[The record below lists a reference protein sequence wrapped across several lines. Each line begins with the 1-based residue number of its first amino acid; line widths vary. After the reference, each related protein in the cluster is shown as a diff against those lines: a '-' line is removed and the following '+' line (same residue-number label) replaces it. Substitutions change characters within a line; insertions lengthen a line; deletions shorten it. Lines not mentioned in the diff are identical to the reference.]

1 MTQPY
6 PGRHELGQNFLVAK
20 KYKSLIVDNAL
31 KPGLPIVELAAGDGA
46 ISVDLARRATRFTAV
61 EIDPRRTRKLRT
73 RLGRHAR
80 VVQADLLEFRLP
92 SEGHTVVANLPFHLT
107 TSALRRLLSAPHWE
121 HAVLVTQWEV
131 ARRRAGVGGGSL
143 LTATWSPWFRFELLA
158 RVPAS
163 AFRPVPS
170 VDGGLFTVVRRE
182 SPLVGEKGRYQRFIA
197 SIFKAPG
204 SDITE
209 KAVRSGR
216 LSRKAMRA
224 WMRSEGLPPSTRPRD
239 VSADQW
245 ASLWAWQARHRS
257 GNASRGGRR

>member
-1 MTQPY
+1 MTQRY
-6 PGRHELGQNFLVAK
+6 PGRHELGQNFLVAG

-46 ISVDLARRATRFTAV
+46 ISIALARRAPRFTAV
-61 EIDPRRTRKLRT
+61 EIDPRRTRRLRAKLDR
-73 RLGRHAR
+73 RAR

-92 SEGHTVVANLPFHLT
+92 AERHTVVANLPFHLT
-107 TSALRRLLSAPHWE
+107 TAALRRLLSAPHWE
-121 HAVLVTQWEV
+121 HAVLITQWEV

-143 LTATWSPWFRFELLA
+143 LTATWSPWYRFELLS
-158 RVPAS
+158 RIPAG

-182 SPLVGEKGRYQRFIA
+182 SPLVSEKGRYQRFIA

-204 SDITE
+204 SGLTE

-216 LSRKAMRA
+216 IGRKTMRA
-224 WMRSEGLPPSTRPRD
+224 WLRREGLPPSTRPRD

-245 ASLWAWQARHRS
+245 ASLWACHAGHRS
-257 GNASRGGRR
+257 GNRT